1 MDDPAFILYAKVACG
16 QVPSS
21 FVLMITMPHAAD
33 TLLGERAHTR
43 CAHEQQQGFD
53 GSRLLRYRFSHPLYM
68 QFGEAAAS
76 SVTISK
82 PEAAVP
88 IAKESKM
95 GFATNAI
102 HGGQEPGPATGA
114 IVAPIY
120 QTSTYVYDELG
131 KNKGYDYARTN
142 HPNRKAL
149 ERTIAKLED
158 GHSAYVFTSGMAG
171 IDAVF
176 RLLRPGD
183 HVVLSEAVYGGV
195 FRLSTQLL
203 VHFGLEFSFVDTS
216 SEAAVVSAF
225 RPNTKMLYIE
235 TPTNPTMR
243 IADIAALAKVA
254 SQRNITVV
262 VDNTFL
268 SPYLQR
274 PIELGAHIVVH
285 SMTKY
290 LNGHSDSTG
299 GAVVLTRKE
308 DAEKIYFIQRSAGSG
323 LAPMDCFLISRG
335 IKTLA
340 VRMLQH
346 NANGLVVARHL
357 DTHPKVQKVL
367 YPGLTSHPQHEIAR
381 RQQKGPGG
389 MLSFDLG
396 SLEAARRLL
405 NHVKLCALVES
416 LGGVESLISLPAL
429 MTHASMPQKV
439 RERVGI
445 TEGLVRLSVGI
456 EDAGDIIADL
466 DQALHHV

>member
-1 MDDPAFILYAKVACG
+1 
-16 QVPSS
+16 
-21 FVLMITMPHAAD
+21 
-33 TLLGERAHTR
+33 
-43 CAHEQQQGFD
+43 
-53 GSRLLRYRFSHPLYM
+53 
-68 QFGEAAAS
+68 
-76 SVTISK
+76 
-82 PEAAVP
+82 
-88 IAKESKM
+88 M

-102 HGGQEPGPATGA
+102 HVGQEPDPSTGA
-114 IVAPIY
+114 VVAPIY
-120 QTSTYVYDELG
+120 QTSTYVQSEFG
-131 KNKGYDYARTN
+131 KYRNGYDYARTN

-149 ERTIAKLED
+149 ERTLAKLE
-158 GHSAYVFTSGMAG
+158 GGTAAYAFTSGMAG

-195 FRLSTQLL
+195 YRLSTQLL

-216 SEAAVVSAF
+216 QPEAVFSAL

-243 IADIAALAKVA
+243 VTDIAEMAKIIDK
-254 SQRNITVV
+254 RDIRLV

-274 PIELGAHIVVH
+274 PIELGAHIIVH

-299 GAVVLTRKE
+299 GAVILTRQE
-308 DAEKIYFIQRSAGSG
+308 DAEKIYFIQRSAGAG

-346 NANGLVVARHL
+346 NANGVSVARHL
-357 DTHPKVQKVL
+357 DAHPKVKKVY
-367 YPGLTSHPQHEIAR
+367 YPGLSSHPQHELAR
-381 RQQKGPGG
+381 KQQRGPGG
-389 MLSFDLG
+389 MLAFDLET
-396 SLEAARRLL
+396 LDAARRFL
-405 NHVKLCALVES
+405 NQVKLCSLAES
-416 LGGVESLISLPAL
+416 LGGVETLISLPAS
-429 MTHASMPQKV
+429 MTHASMPADV
-439 RERVGI
+439 RNRVGI

-456 EDAGDIIADL
+456 EDVEDIISDL
-466 DQALHHV
+466 DQALLHI

>member
-1 MDDPAFILYAKVACG
+1 
-16 QVPSS
+16 
-21 FVLMITMPHAAD
+21 
-33 TLLGERAHTR
+33 
-43 CAHEQQQGFD
+43 
-53 GSRLLRYRFSHPLYM
+53 
-68 QFGEAAAS
+68 
-76 SVTISK
+76 
-82 PEAAVP
+82 
-88 IAKESKM
+88 M

-102 HGGQEPGPATGA
+102 HVGQEPDPSTGA

-120 QTSTYVYDELG
+120 QTSTYVQTELG
-131 KNKGYDYARTN
+131 KDKGYDYARTN

-149 ERTIAKLED
+149 ERTVAKLE
-158 GHSAYVFTSGMAG
+158 GGQSAYVFTSGMAA

-183 HVVLSEAVYGGV
+183 HVIVSEAVYGGV

-216 SEAAVVSAF
+216 APEAVFSAL
-225 RPNTKMLYIE
+225 RPNTRMLYVE
-235 TPTNPTMR
+235 TPTNPTLR
-243 IADIAALAKVA
+243 VTDIAAIAKLVA
-254 SQRNITVV
+254 DRNVILV

-299 GAVVLTRKE
+299 GAVILTRQE
-308 DAEKIYFIQRSAGSG
+308 DAEKIYFIQRSAGAG
-323 LAPMDCFLISRG
+323 LAPMDCFLVSRG

-346 NANGLVVARHL
+346 NANGISVARHL
-357 DTHPKVQKVL
+357 DAHPKVKKVH
-367 YPGLTSHPQHEIAR
+367 YPGLTSHPHHEVAR
-381 RQQKGPGG
+381 KQQRGPGA
-389 MLSFDLG
+389 MLAFDLET
-396 SLEAARRLL
+396 LDAARRFL
-405 NHVKLCALVES
+405 NQVKICSLAES
-416 LGGVESLISLPAL
+416 LGGVETLISLPAL
-429 MTHASMPQKV
+429 MTHASMPADV

-456 EDAGDIIADL
+456 EDVEDIIADL
-466 DQALHHV
+466 DQALLYV

>member
-1 MDDPAFILYAKVACG
+1 VRKECG
-16 QVPSS
+16 
-21 FVLMITMPHAAD
+21 
-33 TLLGERAHTR
+33 R
-43 CAHEQQQGFD
+43 
-53 GSRLLRYRFSHPLYM
+53 
-68 QFGEAAAS
+68 AAALEQEK
-76 SVTISK
+76 T
-82 PEAAVP
+82 
-88 IAKESKM
+88 M

-102 HGGQEPGPATGA
+102 HVGQEPDPATGA

-120 QTSTYVYDELG
+120 QTSTYVNEELG
-131 KNKGYDYARTN
+131 KTKGYDYARTN

-149 ERTIAKLED
+149 ERTMAKLEG

-216 SEAAVVSAF
+216 IPETVMAAC
-225 RPNTKMLYIE
+225 RPNTKMLYLE
-235 TPTNPTMR
+235 TPANPTMR
-243 IADIAALAKVA
+243 VTDIAGMSKLANE
-254 SQRNITVV
+254 RNITVV

-299 GAVVLTRKE
+299 GAVVLTRPD
-308 DAEKIYFIQRSAGSG
+308 DAEKIYFIQRSAGAG

-346 NANGLVVARHL
+346 NLNGLSVARHL
-357 DTHPKVQKVL
+357 DAHPKVRKVY
-367 YPGLTSHPQHEIAR
+367 YPGLPTHPQHDIAR
-381 RQQKGPGG
+381 RQQKGPGA
-389 MLSFDLG
+389 MISFDLG
-396 SLEAARRLL
+396 TEEAARRFL
-405 NHVKLCALVES
+405 NQVKLCSLAES
-416 LGGVESLISLPAL
+416 LGGVETLISLPAL
-429 MTHASMPQKV
+429 MTHASMPKEV

-445 TEGLVRLSVGI
+445 TDGLVRISVGI
-456 EDAGDIIADL
+456 EDIEDIMADL
-466 DQALHHV
+466 DQALLYV

>member
-1 MDDPAFILYAKVACG
+1 
-16 QVPSS
+16 
-21 FVLMITMPHAAD
+21 
-33 TLLGERAHTR
+33 
-43 CAHEQQQGFD
+43 
-53 GSRLLRYRFSHPLYM
+53 
-68 QFGEAAAS
+68 
-76 SVTISK
+76 
-82 PEAAVP
+82 
-88 IAKESKM
+88 M

-102 HGGQEPGPATGA
+102 HVGQEPDPSTGA
-114 IVAPIY
+114 VVAPIY
-120 QTSTYVYDELG
+120 QTSTYVQSEFG
-131 KNKGYDYARTN
+131 KYRNGYDYARTN

-149 ERTIAKLED
+149 ERTLAKLE
-158 GHSAYVFTSGMAG
+158 GGQQAYVFTSGMAG

-195 FRLSTQLL
+195 YRLSTQLL

-216 SEAAVVSAF
+216 QPEAVFSAL

-243 IADIAALAKVA
+243 VTDIEAMSKIIDKRDIKL
-254 SQRNITVV
+254 V

-290 LNGHSDSTG
+290 LNGHSDATG
-299 GAVVLTRKE
+299 GAVILTRQE
-308 DAEKIYFIQRSAGSG
+308 DAEKIYFIQRSAGAG

-346 NANGLVVARHL
+346 NANGISVARHL
-357 DTHPKVQKVL
+357 DAHPKVKKVY
-367 YPGLTSHPQHEIAR
+367 YPGLNSHPQHELAR
-381 RQQKGPGG
+381 KQQRGPGA
-389 MLSFDLG
+389 MLSFDLET
-396 SLEAARRLL
+396 LDAARRFL
-405 NHVKLCALVES
+405 NQVKLCSLAES
-416 LGGVESLISLPAL
+416 LGGVETLISLPAS
-429 MTHASMPQKV
+429 MTHASMPADV
-439 RERVGI
+439 RNRVGI

-456 EDAGDIIADL
+456 EDVDDIIADL
-466 DQALHHV
+466 DQALLHI

>member
-1 MDDPAFILYAKVACG
+1 
-16 QVPSS
+16 
-21 FVLMITMPHAAD
+21 
-33 TLLGERAHTR
+33 
-43 CAHEQQQGFD
+43 
-53 GSRLLRYRFSHPLYM
+53 
-68 QFGEAAAS
+68 
-76 SVTISK
+76 
-82 PEAAVP
+82 
-88 IAKESKM
+88 M

-102 HGGQEPGPATGA
+102 HVGQEPDPATGA

-120 QTSTYVYDELG
+120 QTSTYINEELG

-149 ERTIAKLED
+149 ERTVAKLEG
-158 GHSAYVFTSGMAG
+158 GHSAYVFSSGMAG

-216 SEAAVVSAF
+216 MPDYVRTAL
-225 RPNTKMLYIE
+225 RPNTKMIYIE
-235 TPTNPTMR
+235 TPANPTLSVT
-243 IADIAALAKVA
+243 DIAAISKLANE
-254 SQRNITVV
+254 RNLSVV

-290 LNGHSDSTG
+290 LNGHSDATG
-299 GAVVLTRKE
+299 GAAILTRPE

-323 LAPMDCFLISRG
+323 LAPMDCFLVSRG
-335 IKTLA
+335 LKTLA

-346 NANGLVVARHL
+346 NANGIAVARHL
-357 DTHPKVQKVL
+357 DAHPKVRKVH
-367 YPGLTSHPQHEIAR
+367 YPGLPSHPQHDIAR
-381 RQQKGPGG
+381 KQQRGPGA
-389 MLSFDLG
+389 MLAFDLG
-396 SLEAARRLL
+396 SLDAARRFL
-405 NHVKLCALVES
+405 NQVKLCSLAES
-416 LGGVESLISLPAL
+416 LGGVETLISLPAL
-429 MTHASMPQKV
+429 MTHASMPVEV

-445 TEGLVRLSVGI
+445 SEGLVRLSVGI
-456 EDAGDIIADL
+456 EDIEDIIADL
-466 DQALHHV
+466 DQALLYV

>member
-1 MDDPAFILYAKVACG
+1 
-16 QVPSS
+16 
-21 FVLMITMPHAAD
+21 
-33 TLLGERAHTR
+33 
-43 CAHEQQQGFD
+43 
-53 GSRLLRYRFSHPLYM
+53 
-68 QFGEAAAS
+68 
-76 SVTISK
+76 
-82 PEAAVP
+82 
-88 IAKESKM
+88 M

-102 HGGQEPGPATGA
+102 HVGQEPDPATGA

-120 QTSTYVYDELG
+120 QTSTYVYEELG

-149 ERTIAKLED
+149 ERTMAKLEE
-158 GHSAYVFTSGMAG
+158 GHSAYVFSSGMAG

-203 VHFGLEFSFVDTS
+203 VHFGLEFSFVDTAS
-216 SEAAVVSAF
+216 ADAVLLAF

-243 IADIAALAKVA
+243 VADIAALAKLA
-254 SQRNITVV
+254 NQRNVTVV

-299 GAVVLTRKE
+299 GAVVLTRPE
-308 DAEKIYFIQRSAGSG
+308 DAEKIYFIQRSTGCG

-346 NANGLVVARHL
+346 NANGLMVARHL
-357 DTHPKVQKVL
+357 DAHPKVRKVY
-367 YPGLTSHPQHEIAR
+367 YPGLASHPQHEIAR
-381 RQQKGPGG
+381 RQQKGPGA
-389 MLSFDLG
+389 MLSFDLV
-396 SLEAARRLL
+396 SLEAARRFL
-405 NHVKLCALVES
+405 NQLKLCSLAES
-416 LGGVESLISLPAL
+416 LGGVETLISLPAQ
-429 MTHASMPQKV
+429 MTHASMPQEV

-445 TEGLVRLSVGI
+445 TDGLVRLSVGI
-456 EDAGDIIADL
+456 EDVDDIIADL
-466 DQALHHV
+466 DQALLYV

>member
-1 MDDPAFILYAKVACG
+1 
-16 QVPSS
+16 
-21 FVLMITMPHAAD
+21 
-33 TLLGERAHTR
+33 
-43 CAHEQQQGFD
+43 
-53 GSRLLRYRFSHPLYM
+53 
-68 QFGEAAAS
+68 
-76 SVTISK
+76 
-82 PEAAVP
+82 
-88 IAKESKM
+88 M

-102 HGGQEPGPATGA
+102 HVGQEPDPATGS

-120 QTSTYVYDELG
+120 QTSTYVYEELG
-131 KNKGYDYARTN
+131 KHKGFDYARSN

-149 ERTIAKLED
+149 ERTLAKLEG

-176 RLLRPGD
+176 RMLRPGD

-216 SEAAVVSAF
+216 TPELVLGAL
-225 RPNTKMLYIE
+225 RPNTKMLYVE
-235 TPTNPTMR
+235 TPANPTMR
-243 IADIAALAKVA
+243 VTDIAAIA
-254 SQRNITVV
+254 NIANDRHVTLV

-299 GAVVLTRKE
+299 GAVVLTRPE

-323 LAPMDCFLISRG
+323 LAPMDCFLVSRG

-346 NANGLVVARHL
+346 NANGIVVARHL
-357 DTHPKVQKVL
+357 DAHPKVRKVY
-367 YPGLTSHPQHEIAR
+367 YPGLPSHPQHDIAR
-381 RQQKGPGG
+381 RQQRGPGA

-396 SLEAARRLL
+396 SLEAARRFL
-405 NHVKLCALVES
+405 NQVKLCSLAES
-416 LGGVESLISLPAL
+416 LGGVESLISLPAQ
-429 MTHASMPQKV
+429 MTHASMPAET
-439 RERVGI
+439 RDRIGI

-456 EDAGDIIADL
+456 EDVEDINADL
-466 DQALHHV
+466 DQALLYV

>member
-1 MDDPAFILYAKVACG
+1 
-16 QVPSS
+16 
-21 FVLMITMPHAAD
+21 
-33 TLLGERAHTR
+33 
-43 CAHEQQQGFD
+43 
-53 GSRLLRYRFSHPLYM
+53 
-68 QFGEAAAS
+68 
-76 SVTISK
+76 
-82 PEAAVP
+82 
-88 IAKESKM
+88 M

-102 HGGQEPGPATGA
+102 HVGQEPDPATGA

-120 QTSTYVYDELG
+120 QTSTYVNEELG

-149 ERTIAKLED
+149 ERTIAKLEE

-183 HVVLSEAVYGGV
+183 HVVVSEAVYGGV

-216 SEAAVVSAF
+216 SADAVLLAF

-235 TPTNPTMR
+235 TPTNPTLR
-243 IADIAALAKVA
+243 VADIAALAKLA
-254 SQRNITVV
+254 NQRNITVV

-299 GAVVLTRKE
+299 GAVVLTRPE
-308 DAEKIYFIQRSAGSG
+308 DAEKIYFIQRSAGAG

-357 DTHPKVQKVL
+357 DAHPKVRKVY
-367 YPGLTSHPQHEIAR
+367 YPGLANHPQHEVAR

-389 MLSFDLG
+389 MLSFELG
-396 SLEAARRLL
+396 SLEAARRFL
-405 NHVKLCALVES
+405 NNVKLCSLAES
-416 LGGVESLISLPAL
+416 LGGVETLISLPAL
-429 MTHASMPQKV
+429 MTHASMPQEV

-445 TEGLVRLSVGI
+445 TDGLVRLSVGI
-456 EDAGDIIADL
+456 EDAEDIIADL
-466 DQALHHV
+466 DQALLYS

>member
-1 MDDPAFILYAKVACG
+1 
-16 QVPSS
+16 
-21 FVLMITMPHAAD
+21 
-33 TLLGERAHTR
+33 
-43 CAHEQQQGFD
+43 
-53 GSRLLRYRFSHPLYM
+53 
-68 QFGEAAAS
+68 
-76 SVTISK
+76 
-82 PEAAVP
+82 
-88 IAKESKM
+88 M

-102 HGGQEPGPATGA
+102 HVGQEPDSATGA

-120 QTSTYVYDELG
+120 QTSTYVNEELG
-131 KNKGYDYARTN
+131 KYKDGYDYARTN

-216 SEAAVVSAF
+216 SEAAVLSAF

-243 IADIAALAKVA
+243 IADIAALAKLA

-290 LNGHSDSTG
+290 LNGHSDATG
-299 GAVVLTRKE
+299 GAVVLTRQE

-405 NHVKLCALVES
+405 NHVKLCALAES

-429 MTHASMPQKV
+429 MTHASMPPEV

-456 EDAGDIIADL
+456 EDADDIIADL